1 MSTCWIL
8 HGVKFVNN
16 DIDCALFREV
26 QRFIISMATVSRLF
40 HGWQRTR
47 LTSAQ
52 LEILDSLRGFSQGQN
67 CWRKIAVILSF
78 SSAKKS
84 HWGKISSFVVLDV
97 CSLPVRARRCR
108 TVSSFVHWKL
118 VSHGLRQQCCL
129 SSWGLLQIL
138 NYFIC
143 LSKSGVSCNGKW
155 FFERRQA
162 DVQKLFRKIFSSSFD
177 ICFTGFQFLVPPG
190 LARHSVSLTLRYK
203 LLLSSNLNECV
214 KLPRSWLKFWELKG
228 RHTRWDK
235 SLRLVPATSRRD

>member
-8 HGVKFVNN
+8 HGVKFVNY
-16 DIDCALFREV
+16 DIDCALFRQV

-138 NYFIC
+138 KYFIC

-162 DVQKLFRKIFSSSFD
+162 KEAICKLTCHLSSSQT
-177 ICFTGFQFLVPPG
+177 CKNSSEKYLV
-190 LARHSVSLTLRYK
+190 
-203 LLLSSNLNECV
+203 LLLTFVLPDSN
-214 KLPRSWLKFWELKG
+214 FWC
-228 RHTRWDK
+228 HQD
-235 SLRLVPATSRRD
+235 